1 MTFANFETETFTFFL
16 QFDIKSYTKI
26 APRSIVKLLGDI
38 YIFKSTLSISVR
50 QASWLQRHNRQ
61 LKAP

>member
-1 MTFANFETETFTFFL
+1 MTFANFETEIFTFL
-16 QFDIKSYTKI
+16 QFDIKSYTKT

-50 QASWLQRHNRQ
+50 QAS
-61 LKAP
+61 